1 MVRCPRC
8 GFIIPEGEFAC
19 PVCHKDVSRVMNR
32 PVQGNARSYP
42 LHEDTAEQGRAQQHV
57 SYAGFWRR
65 AAAGLFDVAIGA
77 FLVYGVKT
85 AGELLHSS
93 FISAAM
99 LITGLAYF
107 LVLIPL
113 MTSSRYRA
121 SPGKI
126 LCGIVITDTNG
137 RTVSF
142 YRALMRELGKYVSLL
157 IAGIG
162 FLLVGFTEKKQG
174 LHDYLA
180 LTVVSPRSEAYL
192 LMNLSPANTITA
204 ERTLFFGKCIIGG
217 AILFSL
223 LILCYFSFVLH
234 EPVTP
239 GGIAT
244 QSLVLAAD
252 AVADTNYPA
261 YALPL
266 YDTALDMAPE
276 NSAIL
281 TRKVN
286 VLRKEGR
293 VDEAKDCLFQ
303 AMEANPGDAV
313 PIVTAGDL
321 MYNDAQYQSAI
332 RYYEKALGMNRE
344 NADVWIRKGDA
355 YLAISLAEMQGMR
368 EQYKS
373 LTGRSIGSP
382 SASDPSTLDA
392 FRSTE
397 SYREAITAYN
407 EAIRIDPLTSV
418 EISGRIL
425 ASTQVM
431 VGTYQGILEDIG
443 IENSTSVANPK
454 N

>member
-8 GFIIPEGEFAC
+8 GFIIPEGESAC

-42 LHEDTAEQGRAQQHV
+42 LHEDSGEPGCTQQHI

-65 AAAGLFDVAIGA
+65 AAAGLFDVVIGA
-77 FLVYGVKT
+77 FLIFGVKT

-93 FISAAM
+93 SISAAM
-99 LITGLAYF
+99 LIAGVGYF

-113 MTSSRYRA
+113 MTSSGYRA

-126 LCGIVITDTNG
+126 LCGIVITDVNG

-142 YRALMRELGKYVSLL
+142 RRALMRELGKYVSLL

-162 FLLVGFTEKKQG
+162 ILLIGFTEKKQG

-180 LTVVSPRSEAYL
+180 LTVVSPRSEAHL
-192 LMNLSPANTITA
+192 LLNLSPANTITA
-204 ERTLFFGKCIIGG
+204 ERTLFFGKCVIGG

-239 GGIAT
+239 EGIAT
-244 QSLVLAAD
+244 QSLVLAGD
-252 AVADTNYPA
+252 AVADTHYPA
-261 YALPL
+261 YALSL

-286 VLRKEGR
+286 VLQKEGR
-293 VDEAKDCLFQ
+293 MD
-303 AMEANPGDAV
+303 
-313 PIVTAGDL
+313 
-321 MYNDAQYQSAI
+321 
-332 RYYEKALGMNRE
+332 
-344 NADVWIRKGDA
+344 
-355 YLAISLAEMQGMR
+355 
-368 EQYKS
+368 
-373 LTGRSIGSP
+373 
-382 SASDPSTLDA
+382 
-392 FRSTE
+392 
-397 SYREAITAYN
+397 
-407 EAIRIDPLTSV
+407 
-418 EISGRIL
+418 
-425 ASTQVM
+425 
-431 VGTYQGILEDIG
+431 
-443 IENSTSVANPK
+443 
-454 N
+454 